1 LSEAEAVRGGLAPHV
16 IELPFADNDRAVIE
30 RRTDGCMR
38 IVLDRKQRVL
48 GAAIVGMNAGE
59 LLFPWVH
66 LTRSG
71 ERLRTM
77 ADAVVPYPTLS
88 ETGKSAGIASYAGL
102 ASNPWVRR
110 IADIVAVFG

>member
-1 LSEAEAVRGGLAPHV
+1 MTAVACDICV
-16 IELPFADNDRAVIE
+16 I
-30 RRTDGCMR
+30 
-38 IVLDRKQRVL
+38 
-48 GAAIVGMNAGE
+48 GAGPNAGE

-88 ETGKSAGIASYAGL
+88 EAGKRAGIAGYAGH
-102 ASNPWVRR
+102 ASNPWVRC
-110 IADIVAVFG
+110 IADMMAVFG